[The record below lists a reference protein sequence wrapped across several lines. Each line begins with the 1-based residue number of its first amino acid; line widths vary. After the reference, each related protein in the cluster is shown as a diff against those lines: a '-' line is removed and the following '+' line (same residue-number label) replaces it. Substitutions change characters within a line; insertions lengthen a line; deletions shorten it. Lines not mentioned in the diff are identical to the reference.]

1 MFASGITV
9 NETPAVIMYAV
20 SALFLAL
27 SFVILLGKG
36 DFLISGYNTASE
48 EEKAKYDMPRL
59 RMLIFLELLVVSA
72 GLVLI
77 TALELG
83 EVGIGVFASVVVLL
97 SIVMTVLANT
107 WAKKR

>member
-1 MFASGITV
+1 MFASGIAV
-9 NETPAVIMYAV
+9 NETHAVIMYAV
-20 SALFLAL
+20 GALFVAL
-27 SFVILLGKG
+27 SFVILLGKA

-48 EEKAKYDMPRL
+48 EEKAKYNMPRL

-77 TALELG
+77 TALELD

-97 SIVMTVLANT
+97 SIVMTILANT

>member
-1 MFASGITV
+1 
-9 NETPAVIMYAV
+9 MYAV
-20 SALFLAL
+20 GALFMAL
-27 SFVILLGKG
+27 SFVILLGKA
-36 DFLISGYNTASE
+36 DFLISGYNTSSD
-48 EEKAKYDMPRL
+48 EEKAKYNMPRL

-83 EVGIGVFASVVVLL
+83 EVEIGVFASVVVLL
-97 SIVMTVLANT
+97 SILMTVLANT

>member
-1 MFASGITV
+1 MFASGIAV
-9 NETPAVIMYAV
+9 NETHAMVMYAV
-20 SALFLAL
+20 GALFVAL
-27 SFVILLGKG
+27 SFVILLGKA
-36 DFLISGYNTASE
+36 DFLISGYNTASD

-83 EVGIGVFASVVVLL
+83 EVGLGVFTSVVVLL
-97 SIVMTVLANT
+97 SILMTVLANT

>member
-1 MFASGITV
+1 MFASGIAV
-9 NETPAVIMYAV
+9 NETHAVIMYAV
-20 SALFLAL
+20 GALFMAL
-27 SFVILLGKG
+27 SFVILLGKA
-36 DFLISGYNTASE
+36 DFLISGYNTAPD
-48 EEKAKYDMPRL
+48 EEKAKYNMPRL

-83 EVGIGVFASVVVLL
+83 EVEIGIFASVVVLL
-97 SIVMTVLANT
+97 SILMTVLANT

>member
-1 MFASGITV
+1 MKKKFFSMHV
-9 NETPAVIMYAV
+9 DVD
-20 SALFLAL
+20 
-27 SFVILLGKG
+27 
-36 DFLISGYNTASE
+36 DFLPASE

-83 EVGIGVFASVVVLL
+83 EVEIGVFASVVVLL

>member
-20 SALFLAL
+20 AALLLAL

-36 DFLISGYNTASE
+36 DFLISGYNTAPE

-83 EVGIGVFASVVVLL
+83 EVEIGIFASVVVLL
-97 SIVMTVLANT
+97 SIVMTILANT